1 MSFFFKAESTINH
14 VPLQASSALIAQ
26 ARPLAA
32 WRGGKWVTV
41 CGPQTPSPQEQE
53 RSQHLVTMSPGEQS
67 RSCSV
72 KTANALGRAYLNW
85 RSSRVIFTCCWPQ
98 KSNWILRKNYQATRQ
113 SCYWVSK
120 GQGEMLITFVFREM
134 LIWNAQRVTLSI
146 TISAYID
153 YISA

>member
-1 MSFFFKAESTINH
+1 MSLIQTWCGWAPPPKLRVQQIMFLSAPHGWGCETSPAWQGQQGCGHPNLGWAGKGSTLGCGE
-14 VPLQASSALIAQ
+14 PWGAQLSS
-26 ARPLAA
+26 P
-32 WRGGKWVTV
+32 
-41 CGPQTPSPQEQE
+41 
-53 RSQHLVTMSPGEQS
+53 
-67 RSCSV
+67 CSV
-72 KTANALGRAYLNW
+72 GTANALGRAYLNW
-85 RSSRVIFTCCWPQ
+85 RSSSTCCWPQ

-120 GQGEMLITFVFREM
+120 GQGDMLITFVFREM

>member
-1 MSFFFKAESTINH
+1 MFLSKPHQHWLHKRDLSLPGRGESGCRS
-14 VPLQASSALIAQ
+14 VD
-26 ARPLAA
+26 
-32 WRGGKWVTV
+32 
-41 CGPQTPSPQEQE
+41 PQTPLPQEQE
-53 RSQHLVTMSPGEQS
+53 RSQRLITMSPGEQS
-67 RSCSV
+67 RCCSV

-120 GQGEMLITFVFREM
+120 WQGEMLITFVFREM